1 MKKGIV
7 IILAVAIIGA
17 LGIYGK
23 SHTKANNSKA
33 QPTQNTSNSNTL
45 GESSNISSTPSESL
59 TPNSSVLKNGTFA
72 GSTVDTVYGPVQIAV
87 VISGGK
93 ITDVK
98 FLQMPNDLGHTQE
111 VTAMS
116 EPLLEQ
122 ETLNKQSFH
131 NLIFLMLFLLALSKL
146 ISALAPTNKIVKYRA
161 LPAVN

>member
-45 GESSNISSTPSESL
+45 GESSNISSTPSESS
-59 TPNSSVLKNGTFA
+59 TPNSSVLKNGTFT

-111 VTAMS
+111 VTAMA

-131 NLIFLMLFLLALSKL
+131 IDFVSGATQTSEGYQQSLQ
-146 ISALAPTNKIVKYRA
+146 SALNQAA
-161 LPAVN
+161 

>member
-17 LGIYGK
+17 LGTYGK
-23 SHTKANNSKA
+23 SHTKANNSTT

-45 GESSNISSTPSESL
+45 GESSNISSAPSESS
-59 TPNSSVLKNGTFA
+59 TPNSSVLKNGTFT
-72 GSTVDTVYGPVQIAV
+72 GSTVDTVYGPVQIAA

-111 VTAMS
+111 VTAMA

-131 NLIFLMLFLLALSKL
+131 IDFVSGATQTSEGYQQSLQ
-146 ISALAPTNKIVKYRA
+146 SALNQAA
-161 LPAVN
+161 